1 MVLKRKEEILEM
13 FYFKWNFIMNV
24 NCDSNKKVAFL
35 ATELNYCCQQMW
47 ESYKMGTV
55 IRDIMY
61 QFCICRVLLEYINPV
76 SASAQ

>member
-1 MVLKRKEEILEM
+1 
-13 FYFKWNFIMNV
+13 MNV

-35 ATELNYCCQQMW
+35 AAELNYCCQQMW

-61 QFCICRVLLEYINPV
+61 QFYICRVLLEYINPV
-76 SASAQ
+76 SASAR